1 MNGRCWGADVPP
13 TWTVRESYPFLYR
26 LRATFW
32 SAQLCE
38 QLWVGGTLVA
48 LGCAM
53 PRTPTR
59 FSDAGGA
66 SLQVYMLH
74 MVLCPLLHPC
84 MQPRRRKPATRMR
97 TRTRTRAGS
106 GSASD
111 DACGRSRLAD
121 PAAYVLLDVVQQA
134 AGGGGALAWLAALI
148 RDAAVTGWMVGVLLL
163 LSGQLLPRSTWLAD
177 TLSACRKRVRAYH
190 RLFVYL
196 AIAAT
201 LAWAAMHD
209 PSKPMV
215 APTMGPPGGTPPGG
229 RPPKGRVPPPS
240 WRTPG
245 WQKPGVAATFPT
257 STLPRLPAKYTEIF
271 HAGIARRAAR
281 AGERAATVAPAM
293 LCCPRLMVSMSPGW
307 MGGVYEME
315 PRLHLGRPAWRK
327 RDGRTGFLFF
337 QARWN
342 GFVIAERR
350 GAKAAYAKAPRLVCP
365 HVSSWLWYSASQNK
379 WMVEGIHPVRVQCV
393 ADGAKPMGAAAA
405 GAMATP
411 ARSVGFARGGAPSF
425 SGKSKVGMGASMGVP
440 PLEKVHAP
448 AAQMEKVKMPALP
461 LEKVEVTAL
470 EESTPPFMGQGPTA
484 GAAPPSEVDAQQPS
498 AGNAMGYERWNGGG
512 APGMKWARKKRR
524 KWRNAAKEE
533 KLEGVKEKDEG

>member
-1 MNGRCWGADVPP
+1 M
-13 TWTVRESYPFLYR
+13 
-26 LRATFW
+26 
-32 SAQLCE
+32 
-38 QLWVGGTLVA
+38 
-48 LGCAM
+48 
-53 PRTPTR
+53 
-59 FSDAGGA
+59 
-66 SLQVYMLH
+66 
-74 MVLCPLLHPC
+74 
-84 MQPRRRKPATRMR
+84 
-97 TRTRTRAGS
+97 
-106 GSASD
+106 
-111 DACGRSRLAD
+111 
-121 PAAYVLLDVVQQA
+121 
-134 AGGGGALAWLAALI
+134 AALRKTYCRLYCTHSGLPHVPGSTVAEQRTHMIEHMDGI
-148 RDAAVTGWMVGVLLL
+148 RKLLL
-163 LSGQLLPRSTWLAD
+163 LEPRGYPCQNAD
-177 TLSACRKRVRAYH
+177 YIL
-190 RLFVYL
+190 
-196 AIAAT
+196 
-201 LAWAAMHD
+201 
-209 PSKPMV
+209 
-215 APTMGPPGGTPPGG
+215 
-229 RPPKGRVPPPS
+229 PPKHPE
-240 WRTPG
+240 
-245 WQKPGVAATFPT
+245 AA
-257 STLPRLPAKYTEIF
+257 Y
-271 HAGIARRAAR
+271 
-281 AGERAATVAPAM
+281 
-293 LCCPRLMVSMSPGW
+293 
-307 MGGVYEME
+307 
-315 PRLHLGRPAWRK
+315 
-327 RDGRTGFLFF
+327 
-337 QARWN
+337 

-533 KLEGVKEKDEG
+533 KLEGVKEKEKDEG